1 MVLSGAV
8 EKLKAEREGVEKKL
22 EGEDYWRVGT
32 RGWED
37 FSVFGNLLDSVSM
50 SVHEF
55 EKVT

>member
-32 RGWED
+32 RGWD
-37 FSVFGNLLDSVSM
+37 NLFFCV
-50 SVHEF
+50 
-55 EKVT
+55 